1 MLVVSSTAS
10 EIREAMRETLPK
22 YDPSIRERAL
32 AEEAANTPDARSP
45 VGSGPKD
52 NVPVETKREKLD
64 DDSVELPEVVV
75 EAKREKSRPLPRMH
89 RPTPQ
94 ANVRIE
100 PFASPA
106 ERDRLLVKR
115 HLSPLDQAMN
125 RFTLPFVG
133 ASLASRARQA
143 EARFRYAEQLDQLA
157 AMIAHMERQGA
168 PKEEIEK
175 LRALYMDLYIA
186 RPR

>member
-1 MLVVSSTAS
+1 
-10 EIREAMRETLPK
+10 MRETLPK

-32 AEEAANTPDARSP
+32 AEEAANNPEAESP

-52 NVPVETKREKLD
+52 NVPVETKREKA
-64 DDSVELPEVVV
+64 DDSIELPEVVV

-115 HLSPLDQAMN
+115 HMSALDQAMN

-133 ASLASRARQA
+133 TPLASRARQA
-143 EARFRYAEQLDQLA
+143 EARLRYAEQLDQLA
-157 AMIAHMERQGA
+157 AMIAYMERQGA

-175 LRALYMDLYIA
+175 LRALYMDMYIA